1 MGGKNMKTVN
11 EVSKITGVSVRT
23 LHYYDTIGLLKPTQV
38 TQAGYRLYNDTALE
52 RLQIILIFRELQFP
66 LKEIKKI
73 LEHPN
78 FNLEEALEAQ
88 IKLLE
93 LQQVHIEELIS
104 LAHQIQ
110 EEGVNKMDFKTFDN
124 TEFHQYAAE
133 VKERWGTTKEYEEYS
148 KKIEN
153 KSKEELKGTQKQLMD
168 LFAEIGQLKQLAV
181 TELAVQEKLKEL
193 QQFITEHYYNCT
205 KEVLKGLGQMYVED
219 ERFKN
224 NIDKVGGKGTAEFVK
239 QAILE
244 YCSK

>member
-52 RLQIILIFRELQFP
+52 KLQIILIFRELQFP

-73 LEHPN
+73 LEHPH
-78 FNLEEALEAQ
+78 FNLKEALEAQ

-93 LQQVHIEELIS
+93 LQQVHIEKLIS

-153 KSKEELKGTQKQLMD
+153 KSEQELKDTQKQLMD
-168 LFAEIGQLKQLAV
+168 LFAEMGQLKQLAV
-181 TELAVQEKLKEL
+181 TELVVQEKVKKL

-224 NIDKVGGKGTAEFVK
+224 NIDRVGGKGTAEFVK